1 MKQVIKGNHAVSHG
15 IRLCRVEVISAY
27 PITPQ
32 TTIVEELSKLCAS
45 GELKS
50 QFIKV
55 EGEHSAMAALIGSS
69 SAGVRSFTATSSHG
83 LLLMHEVLQW
93 AAGARL
99 PIVMTNVNRAVAGPG
114 WNIWADQTDSL
125 TQRDTGWLQFYV
137 ESNQEILDNIILA
150 FKLAEKVKLPV
161 MLSYDA
167 FFLSHTSE
175 VVDMPDISDVDIF
188 LPPYEPEYKMDVN
201 DPHIF
206 GGLISP
212 EFYYEKQY
220 VMNKDAKESLDYYI
234 EICKEFKNIFGREY
248 DLVEEYRT
256 DDADLIVVT
265 AGTITSV
272 TRIAIDKLRGQGK
285 KVGLMKI
292 RILRPVPE
300 ERWRK
305 VLGCVDKIVVIDRN
319 CISGLGGVFAAEI
332 KAVLYPLTKKPEI
345 FPVIAGLGGR
355 DVTPEDVEE
364 IILNALSRDKPEN
377 VPIFWSLK
385 Q

>member
-15 IRLCRVEVISAY
+15 IRLSRVEVISAY

-32 TTIVEELSKLCAS
+32 TSIVEELSNLCAS

-69 SAGVRSFTATSSHG
+69 TAGVRSFTATSSHG

-220 VMNKDAKESLDYYI
+220 VMYKDANESLDYYT

-248 DLVEEYRT
+248 DLVEEYKT
-256 DDADLIVVT
+256 GDADLIVVT

-292 RILRPVPE
+292 RILRPVPK

-305 VLGCVDKIVVIDRN
+305 VLGCADKIVAIDRN
-319 CISGLGGVFAAEI
+319 CISGLGGVLAAEI
-332 KAVLYPLTKKPEI
+332 EAVLYPLTEKPEI

-355 DVTPEDVEE
+355 DVRPEDVEE
-364 IILNALSRDKPEN
+364 IILDALSKDKPEN